1 MCLQLYV
8 TTICIVFNLQIIC
21 SGKRRFSLIILMK
34 SSIPFN
40 FHQRQQNRQPSPQ
53 NSQNQPPQLQLRC
66 PLQQKLQHKPQRL
79 PQMQTAAV
87 KPSSSRKTGKNITR
101 KSMAIGRSLEKFR
114 KAKPLHRDMNPAK
127 LATNKKIIRTG
138 TPLLRCGFFCG
149 SVYLACFSSQC
160 WAYEHVAVTVPPCS

>member
-53 NSQNQPPQLQLRC
+53 NSQNQPSQLQLRC

-138 TPLLRCGFFCG
+138 T
-149 SVYLACFSSQC
+149 S
-160 WAYEHVAVTVPPCS
+160 TVPIRMSLLIISHERGGFIWRASPASVEHTNKSP

>member
-127 LATNKKIIRTG
+127 LATNKK
-138 TPLLRCGFFCG
+138 P
-149 SVYLACFSSQC
+149 SAP
-160 WAYEHVAVTVPPCS
+160 EHPCSDADFSVALFT